1 MPLLEHYCSLAAF
14 AFIIMGVFFSVVR
27 WFHVCV
33 PYQDRADCYHP
44 DRLMLSLFFLV
55 PLLTIPY
62 VLNPSDPDAWLLM
75 KCFFPLSYLYTCA
88 VLILNYFG
96 SVKRWSDWKRW
107 ALVIAVPISIL
118 LLALFL
124 NAVFNIDSFGGA
136 KQKVLYWAT
145 IIVGAGE
152 SVFCLYSIH
161 KLMSWLKQFH
171 ESDYLSNPEDFPTVF
186 ANKVIIPPIVG
197 FFVVWVI
204 FFFDSKIAMIVL
216 DVIFVVM
223 GIIFL
228 LAVLHT
234 QRKRAPSSWMAV
246 EENTAAD
253 DADDSRTGTE
263 SPSEEQ
269 GASGLSAEKVNII
282 VKDIKAFVEVEQQFL
297 NPHLSIVEVAE
308 HCGYGRT
315 YVSKVL
321 TNEFGGFFRY
331 VNSLRLEY
339 AQKYRDDH
347 PHATQDEVATAS
359 GFSSRQTFY
368 AVRRR
373 MSQDPSPT
381 S

>member
-1 MPLLEHYCSLAAF
+1 MTLLEHYCSLAAF
-14 AFIIMGVFFSVVR
+14 AFILMGVFFSVVR

-33 PYQDRADCYHP
+33 PYQARADYYHP
-44 DRLMLSLFFLV
+44 ARLMLALFFLV

-62 VLNPSDPDAWLLM
+62 VVNPSDPDAWLLM
-75 KCFFPLSYLYTCA
+75 KCFFPLTHLYVCA
-88 VLILNYFG
+88 VLILHYFG
-96 SVKRWSDWKRW
+96 TVKRWSDWKRW
-107 ALVIAVPISIL
+107 AIVMAVPITIL

-136 KQKVLYWAT
+136 KQRVLYWAT
-145 IIVGAGE
+145 IVVGA
-152 SVFCLYSIH
+152 SATIFCFYSIV
-161 KLMSWLKQFH
+161 KLISWLKQFQ

-186 ANKVIIPPIVG
+186 ANKVLIAPIAE
-197 FFVVWVI
+197 FFLVWGI

-216 DVIFVVM
+216 NVIYVVM
-223 GIIFL
+223 GVIFL
-228 LAVLHT
+228 LSVLHT
-234 QRKRAPSSWMAV
+234 QRKRSPSSWMAV
-246 EENTAAD
+246 EEYTAAD
-253 DADDSRTGTE
+253 YAEDSCSDTVSSSAEHGM
-263 SPSEEQ
+263 
-269 GASGLSAEKVNII
+269 SGLSTQKVSVI
-282 VKDIKAFVEVEQQFL
+282 VKDIKAFVEGEQQFL
-297 NPHLSIVEVAE
+297 NPHLSIVEVTE

-347 PHATQDEVATAS
+347 PYATQDEIATAS

-373 MSQDPSPT
+373 MSKDSPPA